1 MAGDALRWSWE
12 ATGVYWKAPW
22 AILEDEFECM
32 LVNARHVKQATLAIG
47 QEQASS
53 PETYRAPA
61 LAEREQQALRRATRL
76 LTSGEC
82 GRLRPTAPGARPSS
96 TAGVW

>member
-1 MAGDALRWSWE
+1 MLEGRRR
-12 ATGVYWKAPW
+12 

-47 QEQASS
+47 QERRLRRRRI
-53 PETYRAPA
+53 RAPA

-76 LTSGEC
+76 LLREMRASAANCAGRAPLVHS
-82 GRLRPTAPGARPSS
+82 GRLVSLGADDRN
-96 TAGVW
+96 